1 MSKSF
6 EFSNIE
12 VICTETEVYVR
23 GKDKTEIFSF
33 YNTLVSSVIQGFLS
47 TFFVPV
53 LKGRPRVVKKLLSL
67 DEINGKLIFK
77 WFRQIVFED
86 EEY

>member
-6 EFSNIE
+6 EFGNIE

-23 GKDKTEIFSF
+23 GKDKTEIVSF
-33 YNTLVSSVIQGFLS
+33 YNTLVSSVIRGFLS
-47 TFFVPV
+47 TFFIPV
-53 LKGRPRVVKKLLSL
+53 LKRRPRVVKKLLSL